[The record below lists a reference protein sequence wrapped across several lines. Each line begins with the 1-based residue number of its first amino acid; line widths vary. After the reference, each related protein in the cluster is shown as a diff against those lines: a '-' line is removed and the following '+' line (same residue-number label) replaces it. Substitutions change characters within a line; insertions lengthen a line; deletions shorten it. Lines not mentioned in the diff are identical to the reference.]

1 MAIQFL
7 EQLLQSFTRWVF
19 SPVWL
24 TLPRLLKISA
34 RFLRVRLNFYVYAWP
49 FIHCLYF
56 IYARKFYLR
65 SQGKITRLW
74 KSTPWEAC
82 SVTAFLKAV
91 ILWFL
96 LMFLS
101 SLQQLF
107 SYSLSLS
114 LALML
119 LLIQFQER
127 LPTGLDWTG
136 LAWLGLP
143 EWSFCKWPMG
153 ILRMKAETGF
163 GKVWSCLPVLANWN
177 GTLSFLS
184 PSLHPCISDS
194 KINRSTNLLINS
206 SFCLYL
212 FVSKQ
217 TRLWSSA
224 WSVYRVCVRCF
235 VVMWTWG

>member
-7 EQLLQSFTRWVF
+7 EQLLRSFTRWVF
-19 SPVWL
+19 SLVWL
-24 TLPRLLKISA
+24 TLLRKLKISP
-34 RFLRVRLNFYVYAWP
+34 RFLRVRHNFHVYAWP

-56 IYARKFYLR
+56 IYARKFYMRL
-65 SQGKITRLW
+65 QGKITQQW

-119 LLIQFQER
+119 LLIQFQGR

-136 LAWLGLP
+136 LIIIILIIPLFTLGSIYSTSASGAEQMP
-143 EWSFCKWPMG
+143 ETNNS
-153 ILRMKAETGF
+153 
-163 GKVWSCLPVLANWN
+163 NWTQQ
-177 GTLSFLS
+177 G
-184 PSLHPCISDS
+184 
-194 KINRSTNLLINS
+194 
-206 SFCLYL
+206 
-212 FVSKQ
+212 
-217 TRLWSSA
+217 
-224 WSVYRVCVRCF
+224 
-235 VVMWTWG
+235 

>member
-1 MAIQFL
+1 MAIQLL

-19 SPVWL
+19 SLVWL
-24 TLPRLLKISA
+24 TLPRLLKVSS
-34 RFLRVRLNFYVYAWP
+34 RFLRVKLNFHVYAWP

-65 SQGKITRLW
+65 SQGKITRQW

-107 SYSLSLS
+107 SYSLSCTDVAS
-114 LALML
+114 NSIPRTFAH
-119 LLIQFQER
+119 
-127 LPTGLDWTG
+127 WTG

-184 PSLHPCISDS
+184 PSLHPCVSDS

-217 TRLWSSA
+217 TLLWSSA
-224 WSVYRVCVRCF
+224 WSVYRVCIRCF